1 MTCVMQTNSTGNQ
14 QSGQSCELKKLSS
27 PNMKSWWW
35 YVSPQLWLRKIVS
48 LDDTPHSIAL
58 GTSIGVF
65 VAMTPTVGIQMVV
78 VLLIAAL
85 CKPFFRFNQV
95 AGLIA
100 VYISN
105 PVTTLPIYWF
115 NYWVGTFFIEGNVT
129 RADLAEALQYDS
141 FADWFRSVF
150 KLIFE
155 FGWPLVIG
163 SVLVGIVCAIPSY
176 PLTKWLAGA
185 MQRKTRLIQLRHQRK
200 VAHKAAL
207 KEAKK
212 LQNEQ

>member
-1 MTCVMQTNSTGNQ
+1 MTCVMQTNSTGNRESVQ
-14 QSGQSCELKKLSS
+14 TRELTKLSS
-27 PNMKSWWW
+27 PTTRSWWW

-48 LDDTPHSIAL
+48 LEDTPHSIAL

-65 VAMTPTVGIQMVV
+65 VAMTPTVGIQMIV

-85 CKPFFRFNQV
+85 CKPFFRFNRV

-100 VYISN
+100 VYVSN

-115 NYWVGTFFIEGNVT
+115 NYWIGTFFISGNVT

-141 FADWFRSVF
+141 FADWCRSVF
-150 KLIFE
+150 RLLFE

-163 SVLVGIVCAIPSY
+163 SVLVGLICAIPSY
-176 PLTKWLAGA
+176 PLIKWLAGA
-185 MQRKTRLIQLRHQRK
+185 MQRKTRLLQLRHQRK
-200 VAHKAAL
+200 VAQKAAQ
-207 KEAKK
+207 KAARK
-212 LQNEQ
+212 LQSGH

>member
-1 MTCVMQTNSTGNQ
+1 
-14 QSGQSCELKKLSS
+14 
-27 PNMKSWWW
+27 MKSWWW

-105 PVTTLPIYWF
+105 PVT
-115 NYWVGTFFIEGNVT
+115 
-129 RADLAEALQYDS
+129 
-141 FADWFRSVF
+141 
-150 KLIFE
+150 
-155 FGWPLVIG
+155 
-163 SVLVGIVCAIPSY
+163 
-176 PLTKWLAGA
+176 
-185 MQRKTRLIQLRHQRK
+185 
-200 VAHKAAL
+200 
-207 KEAKK
+207 
-212 LQNEQ
+212 